1 VKAAIF
7 HPAAIVAIRS
17 FPAGVRRELGK
28 AIFELQKGVA
38 LGMPL
43 SRPMPS
49 IVPGGVSWSCRAAN
63 STPHRDLSDALLF
76 QVAAGRAGDSRFHQ
90 ESSSHF
96 ETRRGLGKETVKEA
110 AP

>member
-17 FPAGVRRELGK
+17 FPAGVRQAIGK
-28 AIFELQKGVA
+28 AIFDLQKGVT

-49 IVPGGVSWSCRAAN
+49 IASGVQELRI
-63 STPHRDLSDALLF
+63 RD
-76 QVAAGRAGDSRFHQ
+76 
-90 ESSSHF
+90 
-96 ETRRGLGKETVKEA
+96 RRGVFRTLCYTRSPRGVLVIHAFIKKTQMTSKQDMDLGRKRLRELLDEKI
-110 AP
+110 